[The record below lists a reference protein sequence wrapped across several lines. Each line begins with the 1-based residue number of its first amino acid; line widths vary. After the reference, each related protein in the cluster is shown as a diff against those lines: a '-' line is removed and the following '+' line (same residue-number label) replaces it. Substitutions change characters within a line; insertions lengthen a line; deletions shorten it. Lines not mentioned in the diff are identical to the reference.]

1 MSASTSG
8 ASCIGTASTWGQTG
22 LTPARRPTPSPA
34 APRST
39 PASPEVLACPPPAG
53 RYQLEAG
60 LHYNW
65 HRSYDPTIGRYTQP
79 DPLGFVD
86 GPSVYG
92 YAGADPAGQFDYTGR
107 QQSGRTNGRPGP
119 LPFSRPALDY
129 SRPSAPSGGAYV
141 LTNFDGVVFRC
152 GRTNDLG
159 RREREHLRQN
169 PDYQFREVVRTD
181 SRNEQR
187 GIEQMLHDEFGGP
200 LNKIR
205 PISPTNPRLE
215 EYLNSVTPAQREFL
229 MNAPIIRFK

>member
-92 YAGADPAGQFDYTGR
+92 YASGLPGMLVDPEGRYTI
-107 QQSGRTNGRPGP
+107 P
-119 LPFSRPALDY
+119 LPPQILIPVAIGMCVIAAADY
-129 SRPSAPSGGAYV
+129 
-141 LTNFDGVVFRC
+141 
-152 GRTNDLG
+152 
-159 RREREHLRQN
+159 
-169 PDYQFREVVRTD
+169 
-181 SRNEQR
+181 
-187 GIEQMLHDEFGGP
+187 
-200 LNKIR
+200 IR
-205 PISPTNPRLE
+205 SE
-215 EYLNSVTPAQREFL
+215 
-229 MNAPIIRFK
+229 MG